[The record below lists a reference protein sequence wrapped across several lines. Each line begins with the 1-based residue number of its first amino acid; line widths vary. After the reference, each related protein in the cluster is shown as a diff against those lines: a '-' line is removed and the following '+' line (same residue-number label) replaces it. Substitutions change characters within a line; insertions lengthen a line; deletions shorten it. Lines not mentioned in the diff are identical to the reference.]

1 MLGRERECSQATDH
15 GIYGAHYLSSMVLRC
30 LLVFGLTFFGASLQ
44 AQDTLMYVYGTV
56 RDYLT
61 REPLANVLLT
71 TFDVEDPSTPIITST
86 NRRGEYEVNLMEE
99 RVYTILFAAAGYYLK
114 SVEIALPGPSPEDWQ
129 KGYAMN
135 LEMMLLPIEEGLD
148 LWGDGQPVGKARYV
162 AKSDIFEWDLA
173 YTKVYSARFA
183 DAMKE
188 YKARLKEKE

>member
-1 MLGRERECSQATDH
+1 MA
-15 GIYGAHYLSSMVLRC
+15 LRV

-61 REPLANVLLT
+61 REPLSNVLLT
-71 TFDVEDPSTPIITST
+71 TFDVNDRSSPIISSS
-86 NRRGEYEVNLMEE
+86 NRRGEYEINLMEE
-99 RVYTILFAAAGYYLK
+99 RVYTIVFAAAGYYLK

-173 YTKVYSARFA
+173 YTKVYSARFS
-183 DAMKE
+183 DAMKD
-188 YKARLKEKE
+188 YKARLKLRE